1 MGTHKSLVIRLSLHC
16 CQCDRMRENVIKMD
30 LCQCDFMTTAELG
43 KSIKSPHRS
52 AVWSRKR
59 SDPTTLIEIAVC
71 TNTVSYGYA
80 LPLYNICLVF
90 VRNMPATH
98 TSFLLF

>member
-43 KSIKSPHRS
+43 KSIKS
-52 AVWSRKR
+52 KL

-71 TNTVSYGYA
+71 TNIVSYGYA